1 MFLYFTVRL
10 NLALLPAFK
19 CTFPLCEKYFN
30 RHDNL
35 LQHLKVHRQSNGS
48 PDDSPPAQKISFQME
63 MELDEVFAVESASA
77 PPQHGRHSRLQHR
90 SYSPAE
96 EDPTSPVSPPA
107 RPRTIYDA
115 FPHRYGPFALSTTS
129 APPMMYSHLNHS
141 NVLEGHATENPQVP
155 IGGPI
160 TMHENLTSNEAMSI
174 LSNVAASTLRM
185 EVSSL
190 RTELPQS
197 PVDMRTSMGVLS
209 MGQC

>member
-1 MFLYFTVRL
+1 MLGSSNFST
-10 NLALLPAFK
+10 LPAFK
-19 CTFPLCEKYFN
+19 CTFPLCEKFFN

-35 LQHLKVHRQSNGS
+35 LQHLKVHRQSNANS
-48 PDDSPPAQKISFQME
+48 DDSPPVQKISFQME
-63 MELDEVFAVESASA
+63 MGLDEVYPMETVSA
-77 PPQHGRHSRLQHR
+77 PEQHDRHSHLQRR

-96 EDPTSPVSPPA
+96 EEDPISPVSPPA

-115 FPHRYGPFALSTTS
+115 FPPRYGPFTLSTTS
-129 APPMMYSHLNHS
+129 APPMMYSHLSHS
-141 NVLEGHATENPQVP
+141 NVLEGHATENPEVP
-155 IGGPI
+155 IGGPNI
-160 TMHENLTSNEAMSI
+160 THENLSSNEAMSI